1 MGKITREEALA
12 ILMAENPSRRHVVEM
27 YLGCFFTYLEAQDN
41 IERNGAIVAHPRTGT
56 PIENPYLKVRSEA
69 MKDMRKLALKGL
81 DELWAAI
88 YKE

>member
-27 YLGCFFTYLEAQDN
+27 YLGHLFTYLEAQDN

-81 DELWAAI
+81 DKLWAAI